1 MVDETLS
8 EEEVSALKA
17 FFAVV
22 RLSATFYVVCTTEN
36 MALGDLLAVWDA
48 DPVLQAFVMMLMGF
62 EKMLRREAGLGEGG
76 EELVCGHED
85 GGP

>member
-1 MVDETLS
+1 MVDDTLS
-8 EEEVSALKA
+8 KEEVSALKA

-48 DPVLQAFVMMLMGF
+48 DPVLQAIVMM
-62 EKMLRREAGLGEGG
+62 
-76 EELVCGHED
+76 
-85 GGP
+85 